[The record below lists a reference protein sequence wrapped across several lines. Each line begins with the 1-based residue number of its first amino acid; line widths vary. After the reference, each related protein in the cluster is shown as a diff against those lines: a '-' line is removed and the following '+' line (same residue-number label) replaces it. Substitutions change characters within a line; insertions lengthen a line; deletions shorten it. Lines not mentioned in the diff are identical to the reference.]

1 MYSECKKYL
10 METLKKAGIKTPVL
24 TSLKKL
30 KANQDSHV
38 GAVLFGD
45 EVLLRN
51 GSKRTYENGGIRK
64 KRRTV
69 FDRNLT
75 FSVFIGDYSED
86 KVESIYE
93 QFISNLDA
101 GIMYQGNY
109 IRIEPEAAEWIDE
122 DDNILKSKVAVQLKV
137 TFYGGVYKESA
148 YTPVGFKIEVK
159 KEDNHG

>member
-10 METLKKAGIKTPVL
+10 MDKLKEAGIKTQIH

-30 KANQDSHV
+30 KLSSEVHC

-51 GSKRTYENGGIRK
+51 GSKRTYEDGGIRK

-69 FDRNLT
+69 YDRNLT

-86 KVESIYE
+86 KVEPIYE
-93 QFISNLDA
+93 NFIRLLDR
-101 GIMYQGNY
+101 GIMFQGNF
-109 IRIEPEAAEWIDE
+109 IRIEPEETEWIDE
-122 DDNILKSKVAVQLKV
+122 DDNILKSKVAIQLKV
-137 TFYGGVYKESA
+137 TFYGGVYKDTSYA
-148 YTPVGFKIEVK
+148 PVTTKIEVK
-159 KEDNHG
+159 KREE